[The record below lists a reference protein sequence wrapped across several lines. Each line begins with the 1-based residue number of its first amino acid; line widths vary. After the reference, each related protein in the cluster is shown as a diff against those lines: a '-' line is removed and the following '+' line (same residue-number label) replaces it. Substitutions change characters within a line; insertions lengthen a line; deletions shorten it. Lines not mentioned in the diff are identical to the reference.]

1 MKNKDFNA
9 AQLKAIE
16 HDTGPAMVLAG
27 PGSGKTA
34 VIVERLRTL
43 IEERKVPPSSIL
55 VITFT
60 RAAAIEMQY
69 RFMKITDSSYPEVS
83 FGTFH
88 SIFYQILR
96 SSSSNKNSRIE
107 IATESFKYEI
117 IKDILSS
124 FRGKGLII
132 ADEYEDYLQEIPDI
146 ISEIS
151 RIKNMALPPE
161 ECNEAIS
168 ARRIFPELFL
178 GYNKSLMEFGKIDF
192 DDMIERCYRL
202 LFDNPGIL
210 LNWQKRF
217 RYILIDEYQDINPIQ
232 YKVVKLLAGDNP
244 NIFAVGDDDQSI
256 YGFRGSD
263 PGIML
268 KFKESFSEYNPRM
281 INLNINYR
289 CGKEILE
296 SALKVIDENTVRFQK
311 NLKAFERNGAGTVVA
326 RRYADKKRQGE
337 AIALFLDKHRD
348 NLSEI
353 AILCRTNSEA
363 MQIAGVLKEYQ
374 IPSNLEDRKRSFIL
388 DKGVTLILDYISFA
402 YKGHKRSDFYRIVN
416 KPMRYI
422 SRESAGKEFVHEA
435 EVLKYYKG
443 NRERQKKVQEFFR
456 CIDMIAHLRPAL
468 CVRYIRK
475 TVGIDK
481 LFPGSKTELEEFF
494 EYAREFDDMKL
505 FLRDVEDRIQIETDK
520 SAGNKK
526 KAGQGKRVNIL
537 TMHGSKGL
545 EFKIVWLP
553 DLNEGIIPSRNATE
567 VLQIEEERRMLY
579 VAMTRA
585 KQALIMSYV
594 TGNKENPRLP
604 CRFLR
609 PIKDLWDIN
618 YKEDQT
624 YSDSSSGISTS
635 SSNSASSRY
644 RSKASVTFS

>member
-9 AQLKAIE
+9 AQLEAIM
-16 HDTGPAMVLAG
+16 HDKGPAMVLAG
-27 PGSGKTA
+27 PGSGKTT
-34 VIVERLRTL
+34 VIVERLRNL
-43 IEERKVPPSSIL
+43 IENRKVPPSSVL

-88 SIFYQILR
+88 SVFYQILR
-96 SSSSNKNSRIE
+96 SSSSNKDSKIE
-107 IATESFKYEI
+107 IATESFKYEV

-124 FRGKGLII
+124 LHGKGII
-132 ADEYEDYLQEIPDI
+132 SDDEYEDSLQELPEIL
-146 ISEIS
+146 SEIS
-151 RIKNMALPPE
+151 RIKNMALSPLDCTDSLSVKKCFE
-161 ECNEAIS
+161 E
-168 ARRIFPELFL
+168 IFG
-178 GYNKSLMEFGKIDF
+178 GYNRALLEFGKIDF
-192 DDMIERCYRL
+192 DDMIERCFRL
-202 LFDNPGIL
+202 LSSNERIL
-210 LNWQKRF
+210 SEWQKRF

-232 YKVVKLLAGDNP
+232 YKVIRLLGGREP

-268 KFKESFSEYNPRM
+268 KFCEDFSGHLPKQ
-281 INLNINYR
+281 IGLNTNYR

-296 SALKVIDENTVRFQK
+296 SAIKVIDENTIRYKK
-311 NLKAFERNGAGTVVA
+311 NLVAGEKNGKGIVIA

-337 AIALFLDKHRD
+337 AIALFLDKHRE
-348 NLSEI
+348 NLSDI

-363 MQIAGVLKEYQ
+363 MQIAGLLKEHQ
-374 IPSNLEDRKRSFIL
+374 IPSNLEDRKKSFIL
-388 DKGVTLILDYISFA
+388 DKGVGLVLDYISFA

-422 SRESAGKEFVHEA
+422 SRESAGKEVVNEA
-435 EVLKYYKG
+435 EILKYYKG
-443 NRERQKKVQEFFR
+443 NRERQKKVKEFFR
-456 CIDMIAHLRPAL
+456 SIDMIAHLRPGL

-475 TVGIDK
+475 TIGIDK
-481 LFPGSKTELEEFF
+481 LFPESSSELNEFF
-494 EYAREFDDMKL
+494 EYACGFDDMKL
-505 FLRDVEDRIQIETDK
+505 FLEDVSALIERETGQNK
-520 SAGNKK
+520 GNKK
-526 KAGQGKRVNIL
+526 KVADGNRVNIL

-545 EFKIVWLP
+545 EFDIVWIP
-553 DLNEGIIPSRNATE
+553 DLNEGIIPSRNATKVPE
-567 VLQIEEERRMLY
+567 IEEERRMLY

-609 PIKDLWDIN
+609 PIKDLWDVN
-618 YKEDQT
+618 YHEDQRS
-624 YSDSSSGISTS
+624 SDSSSGRSTS
-635 SSNSASSRY
+635 SSNSASSR
-644 RSKASVTFS
+644 